1 QLLRSVKLMTQK
13 KVSIGGKVSPE
24 IKKYYDDMANRLGIS
39 TSQLLEK
46 ILIENL
52 TLSKVQI
59 LIDDFDNKVNYMV
72 ELINQSFTNQSHFI
86 DEKFDISNSSLAKL
100 IYENGL
106 NKQTEEFIAT
116 LTFLEAAKYKNLPLV
131 KDFNKR
137 ETTGEA
143 LFLQAS
149 KEARE
154 SVAKRRNQSEA

>member
-1 QLLRSVKLMTQK
+1 
-13 KVSIGGKVSPE
+13 PE

-106 NKQTEEFIAT
+106 NKQTEE
-116 LTFLEAAKYKNLPLV
+116 
-131 KDFNKR
+131 
-137 ETTGEA
+137 
-143 LFLQAS
+143 
-149 KEARE
+149 
-154 SVAKRRNQSEA
+154 SV

>member
-1 QLLRSVKLMTQK
+1 
-13 KVSIGGKVSPE
+13 
-24 IKKYYDDMANRLGIS
+24 
-39 TSQLLEK
+39 
-46 ILIENL
+46 ENL

-137 ETTGEA
+137 ETTG
-143 LFLQAS
+143 
-149 KEARE
+149 
-154 SVAKRRNQSEA
+154 

>member
-1 QLLRSVKLMTQK
+1 MKFKKMHQSATIFSSFVYPQLLRRSK
-13 KVSIGGKVSPE
+13 P
-24 IKKYYDDMANRLGIS
+24 
-39 TSQLLEK
+39 
-46 ILIENL
+46 

-131 KDFNKR
+131 KDFLI
-137 ETTGEA
+137 E
-143 LFLQAS
+143 
-149 KEARE
+149 
-154 SVAKRRNQSEA
+154 